1 MLKFIVHK
9 VPSYSL
15 IVMVNNSKTFMVAIL
30 AQQLMKN
37 GLMFGFSFSFMPPCP
52 QCLLR
57 SGTYIS
63 VWCHSDKIGLSH
75 FLPNPGKGDPQFLKL
90 WALWVYVL
98 CVDKSPFQIFTLWSH
113 LSILGNPV
121 VSSWYRLCPRAKA
134 PNDIV
139 ELNENKEF
147 VDVCVLQ
154 YNQSN
159 A

>member
-1 MLKFIVHK
+1 MPDINIMAGESCELVSLKADKNKNVLWERNELYNIECYSSLCTK

-63 VWCHSDKIGLSH
+63 VWCHSNKLGLPH

-90 WALWVYVL
+90 WAFVYVL
-98 CVDKSPFQIFTLWSH
+98 CLDKSPFQIFTLW
-113 LSILGNPV
+113 
-121 VSSWYRLCPRAKA
+121 
-134 PNDIV
+134 IV
-139 ELNENKEF
+139 
-147 VDVCVLQ
+147 
-154 YNQSN
+154 
-159 A
+159 